1 MDIPIAAAY
10 VQIKR
15 QRLRR
20 QSVFLRRR
28 IHYRLQYTCA
38 YFVFVTV
45 CSTFPVLSI
54 IYIFNDFFV
63 ADITEK
69 PGSDEQNT
77 VPSTGFTLRASEPA
91 ELTT

>member
-28 IHYRLQYTCA
+28 IHYRLQ
-38 YFVFVTV
+38 
-45 CSTFPVLSI
+45 
-54 IYIFNDFFV
+54 IYVRLFCLCDCVQHFSGLVYHIH
-63 ADITEK
+63 
-69 PGSDEQNT
+69 SQ
-77 VPSTGFTLRASEPA
+77 
-91 ELTT
+91 